1 MADGRDAG
9 SRTLRNARSEG
20 KRGENQPRSGP
31 GHLPDAR
38 PRLTEIT
45 DEVRLTGSARQN
57 RSVVMND
64 EIGTVIGARA
74 STQLATSALP
84 EAPVQ
89 AVPKRRQRP
98 LWRRLLGLLSA
109 RGR

>member
-1 MADGRDAG
+1 MADGCDAE
-9 SRTLRNARSEG
+9 SRTLSNALSES
-20 KRGENQPRSGP
+20 KRGKDPPRSGL
-31 GHLPDAR
+31 GHVPDAR

-57 RSVVMND
+57 RSVVMNE
-64 EIGTVIGARA
+64 EIGTVVGARA

-89 AVPKRRQRP
+89 AVPQRRQRP
-98 LWRRLLGLLSA
+98 LWRRLLGMLPE
-109 RGR
+109 RRR